1 MIISFIFIYVI
12 YFHMVKKVVHPKV
25 LIHLT
30 IDPELKQFLID
41 NNINASEL
49 LEKAILELM
58 DISKQEN
65 EEDIMEYYPD
75 VKKRLE
81 HNRILIGIVQFE
93 DKAYY
98 REQLIRA
105 MQILRH
111 NLGFNVKDAK
121 KLLEKYVD
129 DKKQEIM
136 ENKEDLM
143 DYHDRENTYEDTE
156 YQ

>member
-1 MIISFIFIYVI
+1 MIISFIFIYII
-12 YFHMVKKVVHPKV
+12 YFHMVRKVVHPKV

-58 DISKQEN
+58 DITKQEK

-81 HNRILIGIVQFE
+81 SSKIFTVPMQFE
-93 DKAYY
+93 DKAFY
-98 REQLIRA
+98 RETQIRA
-105 MQILRH
+105 MYILRH
-111 NLGFNVKDAK
+111 NLGFNYEDAK
-121 KLLEKYVD
+121 RILERYIREKQKEMKEIS
-129 DKKQEIM
+129 KKI
-136 ENKEDLM
+136 
-143 DYHDRENTYEDTE
+143 
-156 YQ
+156 